1 MEIGFTLIYTILV
14 TIRLLIMRSR
24 MKQAV
29 AQYNS
34 STYDTVV
41 LMLIESA
48 MLYSVF
54 CVALIVSIALNFDGV
69 SNLFNLSITSVQ
81 GISQL
86 LIIIR
91 VARGRAI
98 TREWSTRVTATSA
111 APTSIVLL
119 SDITDGVNMERMD
132 TPEQDGVPLYSVQ
145 SAKAAKAEV
154 CMA

>member
-69 SNLFNLSITSVQ
+69 ENLFNLSITSVQ
-81 GISQL
+81 VSRQKPVWL
-86 LIIIR
+86 ASLML
-91 VARGRAI
+91 
-98 TREWSTRVTATSA
+98 T
-111 APTSIVLL
+111 
-119 SDITDGVNMERMD
+119 
-132 TPEQDGVPLYSVQ
+132 
-145 SAKAAKAEV
+145 
-154 CMA
+154 